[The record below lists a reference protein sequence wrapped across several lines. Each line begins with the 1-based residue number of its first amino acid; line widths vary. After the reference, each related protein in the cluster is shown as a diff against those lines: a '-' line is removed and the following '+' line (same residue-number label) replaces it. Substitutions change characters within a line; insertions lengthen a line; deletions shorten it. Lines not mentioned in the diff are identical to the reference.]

1 MNEHAATAAPTATA
15 FAEHREAE
23 VLRADLRGLRDVG
36 DVAGPRAHA
45 GVSAGQ
51 RRTGVWFDD
60 LVTDWSVRSRIKDQ
74 IAGVEQAAAAV
85 REALGRGGRPRA
97 GVRRSS
103 SSSRAGTPCSAP
115 ESRRGSVSRRA

>member
-1 MNEHAATAAPTATA
+1 VNEHAATTAPTATA
-15 FAEHREAE
+15 LAEDREAE

-36 DVAGPRAHA
+36 DVAGPRADD

-74 IAGVEQAAAAV
+74 IAGVEQLLA
-85 REALGRGGRPRA
+85 RRDALLGA
-97 GVRRSS
+97 
-103 SSSRAGTPCSAP
+103 
-115 ESRRGSVSRRA
+115 